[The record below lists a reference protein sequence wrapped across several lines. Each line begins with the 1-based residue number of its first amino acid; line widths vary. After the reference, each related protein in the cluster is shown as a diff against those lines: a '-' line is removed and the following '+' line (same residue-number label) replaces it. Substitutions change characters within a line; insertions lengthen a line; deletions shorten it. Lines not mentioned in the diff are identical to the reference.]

1 MSDASD
7 LLAAVDAVVRALDL
21 GGVRYFVTGSVASS
35 LHGEYRAT
43 NDVDIVAALDEGM
56 LGDFMRR
63 VSTEFV
69 ADLEQ
74 ARDAFAADLCFNLI
88 HRSSFLKVDIF
99 PLVTAF
105 DEVVADRAVAV
116 TLPGLSGAL
125 RVASAE
131 DILLAKLRW
140 YRLGDESSEVQ
151 RRDIEGLIALTGDRL
166 DFTHL
171 RAWAPALAVG
181 DLLSRFLL
189 ARRPEP

>member
-1 MSDASD
+1 M
-7 LLAAVDAVVRALDL
+7 
-21 GGVRYFVTGSVASS
+21 
-35 LHGEYRAT
+35 
-43 NDVDIVAALDEGM
+43 
-56 LGDFMRR
+56 
-63 VSTEFV
+63 
-69 ADLEQ
+69 
-74 ARDAFAADLCFNLI
+74 CFNLI

-140 YRLGDESSEVQ
+140 YRLGNESSEVQ